1 MITGSRPPEAN
12 GAARIRRQTSSISTR
27 RLNADLA
34 VQVADL
40 NEANLELAAFNRMVS
55 HDLRQPLNAM
65 ALLIQALEMTCSD
78 ELGDECRGYVQ
89 SIYKKNQG
97 NDDLIDTLL
106 RFSSSTGT
114 ELNREPVNLTG
125 FAWSVAT
132 EVEKVDP
139 IAGFYSTS
147 RRGDGQWG

>member
-1 MITGSRPPEAN
+1 M
-12 GAARIRRQTSSISTR
+12 
-27 RLNADLA
+27 
-34 VQVADL
+34 QVADL
-40 NEANLELAAFNRMVS
+40 KKANLELEAFNRMVS

-78 ELGDECRGYVQ
+78 ELDDECRGYVQ

-97 NDDLIDTLL
+97 NDDLIDTHL

-114 ELNREPVNLTG
+114 ELNREPVNLTEI
-125 FAWSVAT
+125 AWRVAT

-139 IAGFYSTS
+139 IAGFSSTS
-147 RRGDGQWG
+147 RRG